1 MEHGKVMQ
9 IATNATAIG
18 ISNEMRVNQLDV
30 SGRMASLS
38 SGKRIQSAS
47 DDSANMQ
54 ISNRLTKLTSGM
66 NVAIRNA
73 NDGISISQTAEGAA
87 QEVTNIL
94 QRMRDL
100 AIQSANASNS
110 VGDRKAIQQEVGQ
123 LKYELSRIAETT
135 TFAGQNLLDGTFGS
149 QQFQVGTESNETI
162 GVTLT
167 SVKTKDLTHNEVEL
181 SGRAARAVYS
191 DTDLSAARATLG
203 SDGFGSGSA
212 GPASDNLT
220 IQGLNTSVIE
230 LSSADSAAQIAR
242 DINLEFESTGV
253 RAQATTSLAL
263 HVHSGVDTARVG
275 FEAGESVSF
284 ELGNGDLSETI
295 SFTASGNY
303 ADDMATLTARINENQ
318 PVTGIGASFDTNN
331 QQLTLTS
338 SSGDNIEIS
347 NYTESS
353 ETIDNQ
359 LAIRAIDYDGSF
371 TSATSL
377 ANDGSAAIVRGTVSL
392 SSSEGFSVT
401 SDADFGIA
409 NNELGS
415 ANSLLL
421 SKESSVDDIDLTT
434 AEGAQEAISILD
446 SAIAHVDSVRSMLG
460 GVQNRFS
467 SSISNLTVTHEN
479 TSAANSRI
487 LDADVS
493 KETAELAKL
502 QVTQQATTALMSQ
515 ANSMKDQA
523 IRLLG

>member
-1 MEHGKVMQ
+1 MQ
-9 IATNATAIG
+9 IATNATAIS

-47 DDSANMQ
+47 DDTANMQ

-100 AIQSANASNS
+100 AVQSANASNS
-110 VGDRKAIQQEVGQ
+110 IADRKALQQEAGQ
-123 LKYELSRIAETT
+123 LKQELSRIAENT

-149 QQFQVGTESNETI
+149 QQFQVGAESNETI

-167 SVKTKDLTHNEVEL
+167 SVKSQDLTHNEIQL
-181 SGRAARAVYS
+181 AGRATRATYSDTSLTAARAQ
-191 DTDLSAARATLG
+191 LE
-203 SDGFGSGSA
+203 SDGFGSGAA

-220 IQGLNTSVIE
+220 IDGINTALVE
-230 LSSADSAAQIAR
+230 LSSADSASQMAR
-242 DINLEFESTGV
+242 DINLAFETTGV
-253 RAQATTSLAL
+253 KAHATTSLAL
-263 HVHSGVDTARVG
+263 HVHDGVDTSRVG
-275 FEAGESVSF
+275 FEQGESVSL
-284 ELGNGDLSETI
+284 ELGNGSLSETI

-303 ADDMATLTARINENQ
+303 ADDMASLEARINENAA
-318 PVTGIGASFDTNN
+318 VTGISASFDTSN
-331 QQLTLTS
+331 QQLVLTS
-338 SSGDNIEIS
+338 HSGDNIEIS

-353 ETIDNQ
+353 EGVDNQ
-359 LAIRAIDYDGSF
+359 LAIRPVDYDDSF
-371 TSATSL
+371 GAATSL

-392 SSSEGFSVT
+392 TGSDGFSLR
-401 SDADFGIA
+401 SDADFGVA
-409 NNELGS
+409 NNGAGS
-415 ANSLLL
+415 ANSLQL

-434 AEGAQEAISILD
+434 AEGAQQAISILD
-446 SAIAHVDSVRSMLG
+446 SALAHVDGVRSMLG

-467 SSISNLTVTHEN
+467 SSIANLAVTHEN
-479 TSAANSRI
+479 TNSANSRI
-487 LDADVS
+487 LDADYS
-493 KETAELAKL
+493 KETAELARL
-502 QVTQQATTALMSQ
+502 QVTQQASTALMSQ